1 MLVEK
6 VGSKL
11 IFNNEG
17 SILEYDFKDKSYTKN
32 GRINK
37 KPQSYFRGL
46 SVRDFAE
53 GCDEKYSKFIKRV
66 FEAEK
71 TCSNIGTILE
81 RIPMYSKLESWMM
94 VGYENFYSTHIIYH
108 VSAFNKY
115 IHNYLKKYNLQI
127 DNTFLGRVYN
137 SREFDNTL
145 RYFVDEDIDRNV
157 AKRFFDI
164 VQYRN
169 QEFST
174 LINLGYNDIA
184 LIRYLI
190 NIHNFEAFN
199 MYNAISDL
207 KDYAVMS
214 KAMSRNGKF
223 EKYPRYLKTTHDI
236 IVRNYNNYKT
246 EHNEEIFGKMVDLD
260 LEYKYKDYSIVVP
273 KTTKELKD
281 EGVSLSHCVGSY
293 VDSIIEG
300 KRQVCFLRKSEEL
313 DKSLITLDVKNGQIQ
328 QAEGFMRRKP
338 NSDEKMFIEKFAKVK
353 NLKILQGV
361 I

>member
-46 SVRDFAE
+46 STRDFAE

-71 TCSNIGTILE
+71 LCSNIGTILE

-94 VGYENFYSTHIIYH
+94 VGYEKFDSYYINYH
-108 VSAFNKY
+108 VSAFNKH
-115 IHNYLKKYNLQI
+115 IHNYLKKYDLSIYNYFLQQ
-127 DNTFLGRVYN
+127 VYED
-137 SREFDNTL
+137 RCFDNVL
-145 RYFVDEDIDRNV
+145 RYIVEEDVDYNL
-157 AKRFFDI
+157 AKRFYD
-164 VQYRN
+164 VVEYKKH
-169 QEFST
+169 EFKT
-174 LINLGYNDIA
+174 LLNLGYNDIA
-184 LIRYLI
+184 LLRYLI

-199 MYNAISDL
+199 IYEAICDL
-207 KDYAVMS
+207 KDYAIMS
-214 KAMSRNGKF
+214 KALSRNGKF

-246 EHNEEIFGKMVDLD
+246 EHNEEIFCKMVDLD

-338 NSDEKMFIEKFAKVK
+338 NGDEKVFIEKFAKVK